1 MLALMVVTLRL
12 YPVYWFID
20 TTRSLN
26 CQVERKI
33 STGFMVACSAFLAPS
48 EFAFV
53 TSRWFGFGQWW
64 HHPLVLFV
72 LFPLTAVW
80 LIWGLRLRSQFNE
93 YVKSRQGDW
102 LEASL
107 LWTVLFQQYYLQF
120 KINQAVDA
128 GLLLRVPA
136 SRVRVS

>member
-12 YPVYWFID
+12 YPIYWFID
-20 TTRSLN
+20 TTHSLN
-26 CQVERKI
+26 SQGERKI
-33 STGFMVACSAFLAPS
+33 STGFMVGCSAFLAPA
-48 EFAFV
+48 EFAFAM
-53 TSRWFGFGQWW
+53 SRWFNFGRWE
-64 HHPLVLFV
+64 HYPLVALI
-72 LFPLTAVW
+72 PLTALW
-80 LIWGLRLRSQFNE
+80 LIWGLRLRSQFNA
-93 YVKSRQGDW
+93 YVHSRQGDW

-136 SRVRVS
+136 SPVRAA

>member
-12 YPVYWFID
+12 YPIYWFID

-26 CQVERKI
+26 SQGERKI
-33 STGFMVACSAFLAPS
+33 STGFMVVCSAFLAPS
-48 EFAFV
+48 ELAFV
-53 TSRWFGFGQWW
+53 TSEWFGFGPWW
-64 HHPLVLFV
+64 HHPFMVLI
-72 LFPLTAVW
+72 LIPLTALW
-80 LIWGLRLRSQFNE
+80 LIWGLRLRSQFNA
-93 YVKSRQGDW
+93 YVHSRQGDW

-107 LWTVLFQQYYLQF
+107 LWTVLLQQYYLQF

-136 SRVRVS
+136 SPVRAS